1 MSLFKYIHRVLLFSG
16 LGLLLVACGNDG
28 ATTTSVSDES
38 KTKGEFSVPTS
49 IRVAALPAGATLVAK
64 IYVDFVDENSVPL
77 ATKNLVFPVT
87 GNIQFELAGITLGDH
102 TFTVIFEYTDDPDPG
117 FAGTFELARISS
129 AVVNVVTGANTGISF
144 SELDYDTSADADS
157 DGVSNLEE
165 LSGSVR
171 TNPNDST
178 CILDGSVL
186 GSCVLG

>member
-1 MSLFKYIHRVLLFSG
+1 MSLFKYIHRVLFLSG

-28 ATTTSVSDES
+28 ATTTSVSGES
-38 KTKGEFSVPTS
+38 KTKGGVSLPSS
-49 IRVAALPAGATLVAK
+49 IRAAVLPAGATLVAK

-77 ATKNLVFPVT
+77 ATKSFVFPVT
-87 GNIQFELAGITLGDH
+87 GNIQFELAGIVLGDH
-102 TFTVIFEYTDDPDPG
+102 TFTVIFEYTDDPEPG

-129 AVVNVVTGANTGISF
+129 AVVNVVAGANPNILFAES
-144 SELDYDTSADADS
+144 DYNTTADADS

-171 TNPNDST
+171 TSPSDPRCVLDS
-178 CILDGSVL
+178 SVL